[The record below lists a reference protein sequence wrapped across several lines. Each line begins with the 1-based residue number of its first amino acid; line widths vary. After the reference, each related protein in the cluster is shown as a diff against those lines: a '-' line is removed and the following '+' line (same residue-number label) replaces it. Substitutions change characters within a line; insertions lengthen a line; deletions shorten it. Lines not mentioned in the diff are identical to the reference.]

1 MTDFCKIAFVEC
13 SHYAG
18 GRCTEKSGCPH
29 KIKGSLFED
38 EKNAQ
43 VFEALINYNT
53 RILANQ
59 KTILQKLN
67 ERYK

>member
-13 SHYAG
+13 RYYAG
-18 GRCTEKSGCPH
+18 GKCTEKGGCPH

-43 VFEALINYNT
+43 VFEALINYGA